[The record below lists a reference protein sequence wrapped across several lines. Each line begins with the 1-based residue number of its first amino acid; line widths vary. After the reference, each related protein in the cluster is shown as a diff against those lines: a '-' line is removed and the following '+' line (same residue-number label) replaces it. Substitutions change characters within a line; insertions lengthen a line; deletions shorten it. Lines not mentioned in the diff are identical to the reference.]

1 MNKELIDFIEICLQN
16 NLISE
21 KERKVIFKKADDLGV
36 SEDEWDIIID
46 SLTQKKLNANN
57 EIETKPYIEK
67 RKFKK
72 KQSKSIPPAKLDME
86 LKIREGINT
95 LEKNV
100 EKLIK
105 EKDDVNIQI
114 NNSFKILNE
123 KRDILKEELQ
133 TFRLNFNKDLKKYLN
148 LFFNSIGREISNEF
162 GETSIILDQSKK
174 YDFNNLDYS
183 HITNLF
189 EKKDS
194 NGDKVVSWDST
205 VLDKKNH
212 LRKYISYIIGYGG
225 IIASF
230 LLFYMNNGYSFHLFL
245 ENNGLSIVD
254 EFKYGEF
261 GSGYNREKMRD
272 YVGYTSIILFFI
284 FLGITYL
291 GKYFK
296 NQSKKN
302 TMNFSLED
310 VLTIVEKIFKKNK
323 SKIDELN
330 NKNKIISETENIFN
344 YKRKYI

>member
-1 MNKELIDFIEICLQN
+1 MNKELIDFIEICLQD

-36 SEDEWDIIID
+36 SEDECDILID
-46 SLTQKKLNANN
+46 SLTQKKLNSNN

-95 LEKNV
+95 LEKNIK
-100 EKLIK
+100 KLIK
-105 EKDDVNIQI
+105 EKDDVNTQI

-148 LFFNSIGREISNEF
+148 LFFNTIEREISNEY
-162 GETSIILDQSKK
+162 GKTSIIIDQSKK
-174 YDFNNLDYS
+174 YDSNNLDYS
-183 HITNLF
+183 YITNLF
-189 EKKDS
+189 EKTDS
-194 NGDKVVSWDST
+194 NGDKVVTWDSSD
-205 VLDKKNH
+205 LDRKN
-212 LRKYISYIIGYGG
+212 LFRKNISYFIGYGG
-225 IIASF
+225 LVSSF
-230 LLFYMNNGYSFHLFL
+230 CLGYFYSSSVGFRIFL
-245 ENNGLSIVD
+245 EGYANEMIYKDIIETTSIV
-254 EFKYGEF
+254 F
-261 GSGYNREKMRD
+261 
-272 YVGYTSIILFFI
+272 FFI
-284 FLGITYL
+284 FIGIIYL

-310 VLTIVEKIFKKNK
+310 VLTIVEKEFKKNK